1 MTQKEQTRLQVL
13 NSLMADHMTLE
24 QAATLM
30 GVSTRHTRRILAAYR
45 RDGAAALAH
54 GNRGRRPANATPD
67 PLATDVVVL
76 ARTRYAGVNHTHLSE
91 LLRER
96 EGIDIGRNTLRKI
109 LTDAG
114 VNSPRRRRPPKH
126 RVRRQRM
133 AREGMLIQ
141 IDGSYHGWLGED
153 GPQFTLLLAVDDAT
167 GCVVNA
173 LFCEYENTRSY
184 LLLLRDLIQSY
195 GIPLA
200 LYADRHGVFKHTPPS
215 ETAAAPTQFSRAMG
229 ELGVELIFA
238 RSPQAKGRV
247 ERTAGTLQDRLVTEL
262 RLAGATTIDDANRV
276 LNDFLPRFNEHF
288 RVPPEHADTAYRVL
302 DPGLC
307 LDTVLCLKYRRRVG
321 RDNTVK
327 YRWRT
332 LQLLPDRARPSYAG
346 SVVEVLEGLDGRLS
360 VQHEGRP
367 VASQQAPPRPSV
379 LRSFDTRTVHTAGTS
394 RYTNGVIR
402 RSEDEV
408 ASMDTMLEA
417 DRLRDDADRNGAARV
432 RKTVTPRSRKPTPL
446 QTARWKAV
454 QKAKRKGLSIRGIA
468 RELSIHRDTARST
481 RMPKAHPCRPPAQ
494 RRQRLSLLAWQ
505 ST

>member
-1 MTQKEQTRLQVL
+1 MENVTLTQKEQARLQVL
-13 NSLMADHMTLE
+13 NSLMADHMTME
-24 QAATLM
+24 QAASLM
-30 GVSTRHTRRILAAYR
+30 GLSARHTRRTLAAYR
-45 RDGAAALAH
+45 KDGAAALAH

-67 PLATDVVVL
+67 SLATEVVVL
-76 ARTRYAGVNHTHLSE
+76 ARTRYVGVNHTHLSE

-109 LTDAG
+109 LTNAG

-141 IDGSYHGWLGED
+141 IDGSYHRWLGED

-173 LFCEYENTRSY
+173 LFCELENTRSY
-184 LLLLRDLIQSY
+184 LVLMRNLVQSY

-200 LYADRHGVFKHTPPS
+200 LYSDRHVVFKHTPPS
-215 ETAAAPTQFSRAMG
+215 ETAAAATQFSRAMG
-229 ELGVELIFA
+229 EIGVQLIFA

-276 LNDFLPRFNEHF
+276 LDDFLAHFNERF
-288 RVPPEHADTAYRVL
+288 RVPAEHADTAYRVL
-302 DPGLC
+302 HPGVS
-307 LDTVLCLKYRRRVG
+307 LDTVFCLKYRRRVG

-332 LQLLPDRARPSYAG
+332 LQLLPDEARPTYAG
-346 SVVEVLEGLDGRLS
+346 SVVDVLEGLDGRLA
-360 VQHEGRP
+360 VQHEGRI
-367 VASQQAPPRPSV
+367 VCSQEAPPRPSI
-379 LRSFDTRTVHTAGTS
+379 LRSYDTRTVHTTVPS
-394 RYTNGVIR
+394 RYVNGVIR

-408 ASMDTMLEA
+408 PLVGPMLEA
-417 DRLRDDADRNGAARV
+417 DNLHDDADRNGAVRV
-432 RKTVTPRSRKPTPL
+432 RKTVTARSRKPTPL

-454 QKAKRKGLSIRGIA
+454 QRAKRKGLSIRGIA
-468 RELSIHRDTARST
+468 RELGIHRETVRKHMHAESPPMARARTTYEVS
-481 RMPKAHPCRPPAQ
+481 
-494 RRQRLSLLAWQ
+494 
-505 ST
+505 

>member
-1 MTQKEQTRLQVL
+1 MENVTLTQKEQTRLQVL

-24 QAATLM
+24 QAVTLM
-30 GVSTRHTRRILAAYR
+30 GVSARHTRRILAAYR

-67 PLATDVVVL
+67 PLASDVVLL

-109 LTDAG
+109 LTDVG

-141 IDGSYHGWLGED
+141 IDGSYHRWLGED

-276 LNDFLPRFNEHF
+276 LDDFLPRFNERF
-288 RVPPEHADTAYRVL
+288 GVPSRHAETAYRVL
-302 DPGLC
+302 EPGMC

-332 LQLLPDRARPSYAG
+332 LQLLPDRGRPSYAG
-346 SVVEVLEGLDGRLS
+346 SVVDVLEGLDGRLA
-360 VQHEGRP
+360 VQHEGRI
-367 VASQQAPPRPSV
+367 VASQEAPPRPSI
-379 LRSFDTRTVHTAGTS
+379 LRSFDTRTVHTTVPS
-394 RYTNGVIR
+394 RHTNGVIR

-408 ASMDTMLEA
+408 ASMGTMLEV
-417 DRLRDDADRNGAARV
+417 DKLRDDADRNGAARV

-468 RELSIHRDTARST
+468 RKLGIHRETVRKYMHAESPPMSLARATSEV
-481 RMPKAHPCRPPAQ
+481 P
-494 RRQRLSLLAWQ
+494 
-505 ST
+505 

>member
-1 MTQKEQTRLQVL
+1 MSLEKSSPPYGTQPYPKALL
-13 NSLMADHMTLE
+13 D
-24 QAATLM
+24 
-30 GVSTRHTRRILAAYR
+30 IYR
-45 RDGAAALAH
+45 
-54 GNRGRRPANATPD
+54 
-67 PLATDVVVL
+67 
-76 ARTRYAGVNHTHLSE
+76 S
-91 LLRER
+91 
-96 EGIDIGRNTLRKI
+96 I
-109 LTDAG
+109 
-114 VNSPRRRRPPKH
+114 
-126 RVRRQRM
+126 
-133 AREGMLIQ
+133 
-141 IDGSYHGWLGED
+141 
-153 GPQFTLLLAVDDAT
+153 
-167 GCVVNA
+167 
-173 LFCEYENTRSY
+173 
-184 LLLLRDLIQSY
+184 
-195 GIPLA
+195 
-200 LYADRHGVFKHTPPS
+200 
-215 ETAAAPTQFSRAMG
+215 
-229 ELGVELIFA
+229 
-238 RSPQAKGRV
+238 
-247 ERTAGTLQDRLVTEL
+247 RLVTEL

-276 LNDFLPRFNEHF
+276 LNDFLPRFNERF

-408 ASMDTMLEA
+408 ESMGTMLEA

-432 RKTVTPRSRKPTPL
+432 RRTATPRSRKPTPL

-468 RELSIHRDTARST
+468 RELSIHRDTARKYMNAES
-481 RMPKAHPCRPPAQ
+481 PPMSPA
-494 RRQRLSLLAWQ
+494 RA
-505 ST
+505 TPAAP